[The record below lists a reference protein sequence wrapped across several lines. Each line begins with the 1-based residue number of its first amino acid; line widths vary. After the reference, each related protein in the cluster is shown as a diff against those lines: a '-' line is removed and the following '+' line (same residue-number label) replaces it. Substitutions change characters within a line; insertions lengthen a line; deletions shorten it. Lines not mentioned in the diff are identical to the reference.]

1 MVIDIHTHIFP
12 DDLAP
17 RAKQALIDN
26 ANGEYMPMH
35 DMTADSLIK
44 SMDKS
49 GVDISVIQPIVTKR
63 HQFEKINAW
72 AEGIN
77 NDRIIPFGSI
87 WPHSDDWKEQ
97 VDTVAK
103 MGFKGIKFHCEYQEF
118 EVDAP
123 EMLPIYDRIFDRGLI
138 TLFHAGYDPI
148 STGALRSSPK
158 QFANI
163 AKELRGGVIIA
174 AHLGGCRQ
182 WDEVAE
188 NYAGHDEIYIDTSM
202 GLAYYPHE
210 TFLNIVKALGV
221 DHILFGS
228 DSPWTDPGEEI
239 KILKTLP
246 LSDEDKEL
254 ILCRNARRLLGI

>member
-1 MVIDIHTHIFP
+1 MIIDIHTHIFS
-12 DDLAP
+12 DELAP

-26 ANGEYMPMH
+26 ANGEYMPIH
-35 DMTADSLIK
+35 DMTADSLLE
-44 SMDKS
+44 SMDSS

-72 AEGIN
+72 ADGIN

-103 MGFKGIKFHCEYQEF
+103 MGFKGIKFHCEYQDF

-123 EMLPIYDRIFDRGLI
+123 EMLPIYDRIFERGLI

-148 STGALRSSPK
+148 STGVLKSSPK

-163 AKELRGGVIIA
+163 AHELRGGVIIA

-202 GLAYYPHE
+202 GFEYYPHE
-210 TFLNIVKALGV
+210 TFLEIVKAIGA
-221 DHILFGS
+221 DHVLFGS
-228 DSPWTDPGEEI
+228 DSPWTDPGKEI
-239 KILKTLP
+239 EILKSLP

-254 ILCRNARRLLGI
+254 ILCGNARRLLSI